1 MAVSAHAVC
10 REARSATIGVGGG
23 IRAIAEGGESPAR
36 EALRLA
42 ARAELLR
49 RELSEEGEPVPVALE
64 RAIAALLAAA
74 KDFGF
79 EER

>member
-1 MAVSAHAVC
+1 MAVRAHVVC

-23 IRAIAEGGESPAR
+23 IRAIVEGGESPAR

-49 RELSEEGEPVPVALE
+49 RELTEADEQVPVALE

-74 KDFGF
+74 KEFGF
-79 EER
+79 DDR